1 MGTQKDTAQQA
12 LDVQEE
18 DMTKEDAATQEF
30 LRVTLNMIHSS
41 SLLRC
46 PLVIRLPLP
55 RHHCRATPLSAR
67 CPRAIHLSLPR
78 KPCRTPAH
86 SASRPRVTH
95 LPLSPHPFRTAA
107 HVDQRIVVGQ
117 CHCLLTTLL
126 CDRPAPWPQWQCLQY
141 LRGTLCRQ

>member
-67 CPRAIHLSLPR
+67 CPRA
-78 KPCRTPAH
+78 
-86 SASRPRVTH
+86 TH